1 MNKRNFLKSI
11 AALGG
16 SALLPSSV
24 NPLAMYKTASAAVN
38 YSGATVVAPTVMP
51 QVINIFLYGGPSEL
65 SGNLSNI
72 VDINNNSQNPYN
84 VNTAFGANIVNFD
97 TLGDGSTG
105 FITKNGFWR
114 GNKRTDAPN
123 THLDSNGA
131 GGRAMQYMLDKNHM
145 SVYRTLMK
153 RLDGTRS
160 HRESLLQSFKGSL
173 DIEGSPGV
181 GTRIAATLFQH
192 RALFEN
198 NTSLAGDGQFG
209 DLVNDLLLPFVS
221 FEGDTRAY
229 QQDPDFQ
236 IPLLLRGLTL
246 DENFQNP
253 YSRCR
258 ADSNPCSPVSYDAV
272 IEDLLLKTGV
282 KISPEKYNALGY
294 PDVENSSDLR
304 TFLESE
310 INGIQLANGA
320 DLPIIDPADPDAA
333 DDAASLGLGDPSL
346 GVVRVAYPGNG
357 NNYTARVRAAVT
369 LALKNPGSLYIT
381 VGGGLGGWDD
391 HNNGIDD
398 YRNRMN
404 DLMEVM
410 KAAVLH
416 IKYADASKN
425 TGTFTTLKGN
435 ARPTDNIVMNI
446 CGDFGRRVNLNG
458 NQGWD
463 HGNNQNLFTFGGAG
477 VRAPGAAALGKVV
490 GKTVRVGDPGTN
502 NQVTEPAQGS
512 YEAEPMSV
520 ASTVFS
526 YFGVQN
532 PQVLT
537 ADDELN
543 PLGVPAI
550 DETQTAE
557 LPEPGIPSP
566 IVP

>member
-1 MNKRNFLKSI
+1 MNKRNFLKSV

-16 SALLPSSV
+16 SALLPSSI
-24 NPLAMYKTASAAVN
+24 NPLAMYKAASAAVN
-38 YSGATVVAPTVMP
+38 YPGANVIAPAVMP
-51 QVINIFLYGGPSEL
+51 QVINVFLYGGPSEL

-72 VDINNNSQNPYN
+72 NDIETNSQNSYAA
-84 VNTAFGANIVNFD
+84 AFGNRILSFD
-97 TLGDGSTG
+97 DTGDATNG

-114 GNKRTDAPN
+114 GTPN
-123 THLDSNGA
+123 GNNPHRDDNGA
-131 GGRAMQYMLDKNHM
+131 GGRAMQFMLDNGHM

-181 GTRIAATLFQH
+181 GTRIAATLYQH

-198 NTSLAGDGQFG
+198 NTVLAGGTAITDI
-209 DLVNDLLLPFVS
+209 VNDLLLPFVS

-236 IPLLLRGLTL
+236 IPLLFRGLTL
-246 DENFQNP
+246 DENFNNP
-253 YSRCR
+253 YSRS
-258 ADSNPCSPVSYDAV
+258 ANPNDAV
-272 IEDLLLKTGV
+272 LEDLLLQTGV
-282 KISPEKYNALGY
+282 KVSADTYNSLGY
-294 PDVENSSDLR
+294 PGAENSFNLR
-304 TFLESE
+304 AFLESK
-310 INGIQLANGA
+310 ISNIQNANNIA
-320 DLPIIDPADPDAA
+320 LPVIDAGDPNAVA
-333 DDAASLGLGDPSL
+333 DAASLGLLPGDAI
-346 GVVRVAYPGNG
+346 VYP
-357 NNYTARVRAAVT
+357 NNRYTERVRAAVT
-369 LALKNPGSLYIT
+369 LALVNPGSLYIT

-391 HNNGIDD
+391 HNNGIDN

-404 DLMEVM
+404 DLFEVM

-416 IKYADASKN
+416 IKYADQSKN
-425 TGTFTTLKGN
+425 AGAFKTLDGIS
-435 ARPTDNIVMNI
+435 RPSNNIAINM

-463 HGNNQNLFTFGGAG
+463 HGNNQNLFTFAG
-477 VRAPGAAALGKVV
+477 SGIRQGGAAALGKVV
-490 GKTVRVGDPGTN
+490 GRTVRVGDPGTN
-502 NQVTEPAQGS
+502 GQVTEPAAGS

-520 ASTVFS
+520 ASTVYS

-532 PQVLT
+532 PEVLT

-543 PLGVPAI
+543 TAGVPAI
-550 DETQTAE
+550 DETQTGE

-566 IVP
+566 LP